1 MSAASKS
8 ACTREI
14 SDAASRAALSPTS
27 ASLMARTKTPMAL
40 EMALKP
46 SFIVCLFSA
55 LGFSA
60 TFFPYPT
67 SLADAA
73 ATSRAPTR
81 TARCKEGK
89 VRETGRKEAK
99 NKESSPSCQDPQLN
113 LQPLWTR
120 RRSGSLW
127 KRKASA
133 PSFCAIS
140 SALTTRKRAAK
151 APAPQCASGRHP
163 DRLRKRASSVMFAA
177 ADQQRLFRGP
187 PAVVSLSSHSMTTPH
202 GRLMLLIS
210 RLEGLC
216 ALM

>member
-55 LGFSA
+55 RGFSA
-60 TFFPYPT
+60 TFSPYLM

-151 APAPQCASGRHP
+151 ARSTMRIGATSRPIAKTCFISDVCSCRPTKIVPRPAGGCVALKSFHDNTTWSFDATDIAS
-163 DRLRKRASSVMFAA
+163 
-177 ADQQRLFRGP
+177 
-187 PAVVSLSSHSMTTPH
+187 
-202 GRLMLLIS
+202 
-210 RLEGLC
+210 
-216 ALM
+216 